1 MIKLSNIYYKLQYK
15 TEIERL
21 NLYLKQSL
29 CKGFLVPKRHFFK
42 EDKKTKQK
50 QIDESFIKSIESLN
64 KEVILYKNYYNDR
77 PYLIDPQ
84 TTSLNDETKEKLQKD
99 YSSFVSDFQGAN
111 LEKYFKKEISESIQI
126 IDFVE
131 KYKNRPRTL
140 IEKKLFKSHDKFK
153 VSCFTIPFLPAIPI
167 KISKK
172 GSFFKKLNSINEKAI
187 EELYNL
193 SLKYVKTYNL
203 NNHIPIIV
211 LNLEDYMK
219 YHYDI
224 TEIIKKYEFFN
235 KIGLWIVDF
244 NEISA
249 SKKEM
254 KEFYDIIEKFNSVF
268 AKLFVFYIGV
278 CSSRLIDKI
287 NPNIKKII
295 RISGYPGLNVNI
307 PAMVP
312 RTRRFYF
319 QRNGRFYNDRGF
331 SEDLLRKPSL
341 NYNCKCSSCYDF
353 RIKSLQ
359 RAFDIYFQNPVDVN
373 AYNKFRGNAI
383 KTLKEKLKTKQN
395 IFLMNHNF
403 YNVDRQLHSDL
414 EKFTKEIFSTNLKM
428 NNWELLKKKK
438 EEIENELKKSRF

>member
-1 MIKLSNIYYKLQYK
+1 MSSIYYKLQYK

-21 NLYLKQSL
+21 NLYLDRSP

-50 QIDESFIKSIESLN
+50 QIDESFIKSIETFN

-84 TTSLNDETKEKLQKD
+84 IDSLKDETKKKLQED

-126 IDFVE
+126 IDVVE
-131 KYKNRPRTL
+131 KYKNRQRTL
-140 IEKKLFKSHDKFK
+140 IEKKLFKSHDNFK
-153 VSCFTIPFLPAIPI
+153 VSCFIIPFLPAIPI
-167 KISKK
+167 EISKRS
-172 GSFFKKLNSINEKAI
+172 SFFKKLNSINEKAI
-187 EELYNL
+187 DELYNL
-193 SLKYVKTYNL
+193 SLKYFNTYKL
-203 NNHIPIIV
+203 NNHIHMIA
-211 LNLEDYMK
+211 LNLKDYMK
-219 YHYDI
+219 NHYDFA
-224 TEIIKKYEFFN
+224 EIIKKYENFN

-244 NEISA
+244 NEIGA

-254 KEFYDIIEKFNSVF
+254 KGFYEIIEKFNSVF
-268 AKLFVFYIGV
+268 ADLFVFYVGV
-278 CSSRLIDKI
+278 CSSRLIDII
-287 NPNIKKII
+287 NPDIKKII

-307 PAMVP
+307 PAMAP

-319 QRNGRFYNDRGF
+319 QRNGKFYNDRGF

-341 NYNCKCSSCYDF
+341 NYDCNCSSCYDF

-373 AYNKFRGNAI
+373 AYNEFRGKAK
-383 KTLKEKLKTKQN
+383 KTLKDKLKTKQN

-414 EKFTKEIFSTNLKM
+414 ERFTKEIFSINLKM

-438 EEIENELKKSRF
+438 EEIENELKISRF